1 MTKEIVEVRDYTIDA
16 DWLDAYRQWATE
28 LAVPWLRQH
37 LDLVDFW
44 MEDGYDAEVSGTN
57 AVPPANGQPNVCWI
71 IRWPSKTARDEQF
84 NSIMTQKGWRDIWAK
99 HPNSNAYLQMNVR
112 FMRRVD

>member
-44 MEDGYDAEVSGTN
+44 MDDGYDAEVSGTKRCHLRTVN
-57 AVPPANGQPNVCWI
+57 LTSAGLSAGPVRPRETNNL
-71 IRWPSKTARDEQF
+71 TA
-84 NSIMTQKGWRDIWAK
+84 S
-99 HPNSNAYLQMNVR
+99 
-112 FMRRVD
+112 